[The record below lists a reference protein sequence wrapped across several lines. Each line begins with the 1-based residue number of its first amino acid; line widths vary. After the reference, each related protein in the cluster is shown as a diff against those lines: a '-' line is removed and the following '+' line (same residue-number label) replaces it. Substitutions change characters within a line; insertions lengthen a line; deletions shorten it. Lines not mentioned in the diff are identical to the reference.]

1 MKILHLFDVFSD
13 RLGARGGQFVNTQFV
28 RVIFIRDHEESLGK
42 SLMVRLDWIG
52 SDRTDYFFQVFEP
65 GSIISKPILR
75 LVFSV
80 NTYIYHPDHR
90 PFPRIRRFYFNLD
103 HPPPPT
109 YPLSQFNQP
118 HPTFFF
124 GLRELLVLETSF
136 FILFYVFSVIKQ
148 RERERAN
155 DGNEIE
161 V

>member
-103 HPPPPT
+103 HPPPPYLPPQSIQST
-109 YPLSQFNQP
+109 TPNL
-118 HPTFFF
+118 FFWAQ
-124 GLRELLVLETSF
+124 GVVSF
-136 FILFYVFSVIKQ
+136 RNEFFYFILCIL
-148 RERERAN
+148 RH
-155 DGNEIE
+155 
-161 V
+161 